1 MSETADSRAKGLAP
15 VAAAASADKPANV
28 GPGKPTPSTI
38 QPSPISPAKPE
49 PPSKIDTS
57 GVSAAQKTTGLP
69 ENATATSPA
78 PTLPAP
84 AITSSSPVT
93 SATAAS
99 SPRST
104 TAASA
109 KEANG
114 AVTASPNGS
123 ITTATT
129 TAKDDQV
136 NPPDFQGEVQTNNEL
151 PSAETI
157 RKLEDHTVLDAD
169 GKSHT
174 FKSLYSGTNV
184 ARRVLVIFVRHFFC
198 GNCQEY
204 LRMLSASIT
213 PEALLGLPVPTFI
226 AVVGCG
232 APELINAYVAQTNCP
247 YPVYADPTRRLY
259 NELGMVRT
267 LAMGSRPAYMQ
278 NKTVA
283 HTVMSGIVQGLKQV
297 KSGLVLKMGDQRQVG
312 GEFLFEPASMSVE
325 SPIAT
330 PSEEKNHPLDLDEK
344 TEPPHGEEKKVTW
357 CHRMKSTRDHAEIP
371 ELMEVLGLDSQGMPT
386 PTDKRWEKA
395 LKSRK
400 GTGLSMASRMSRMS
414 LDAKGLARF
423 SSGEDEMKV

>member
-1 MSETADSRAKGLAP
+1 
-15 VAAAASADKPANV
+15 
-28 GPGKPTPSTI
+28 
-38 QPSPISPAKPE
+38 
-49 PPSKIDTS
+49 
-57 GVSAAQKTTGLP
+57 
-69 ENATATSPA
+69 
-78 PTLPAP
+78 
-84 AITSSSPVT
+84 
-93 SATAAS
+93 
-99 SPRST
+99 
-104 TAASA
+104 
-109 KEANG
+109 
-114 AVTASPNGS
+114 
-123 ITTATT
+123 
-129 TAKDDQV
+129 
-136 NPPDFQGEVQTNNEL
+136 
-151 PSAETI
+151 
-157 RKLEDHTVLDAD
+157 
-169 GKSHT
+169 
-174 FKSLYSGTNV
+174 
-184 ARRVLVIFVRHFFC
+184 
-198 GNCQEY
+198 
-204 LRMLSASIT
+204 MLSASVT

-330 PSEEKNHPLDLDEK
+330 PSDEKDHPLDLDEK
-344 TEPPHGEEKKVTW
+344 MEPPHSEEKKVTW

-414 LDAKGLARF
+414 LDAKGLARL